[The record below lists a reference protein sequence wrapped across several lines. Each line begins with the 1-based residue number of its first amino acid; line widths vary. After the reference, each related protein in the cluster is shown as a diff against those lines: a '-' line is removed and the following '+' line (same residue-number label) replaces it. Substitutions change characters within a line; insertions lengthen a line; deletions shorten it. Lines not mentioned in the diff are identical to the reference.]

1 MKLKKWSRSSRLSAS
16 PSREKDA
23 DGLTMQHEELR

>member
-1 MKLKKWSRSSRLSAS
+1 MKLKKWSRSSRLSA
-16 PSREKDA
+16 SREKDA